1 MRLTFTKTIM
11 LVMALFF
18 SLAPTGAWAYSYG
31 DANTED
37 VAETFKIVA
46 ASLSKSPADWN
57 TALAA
62 HKERREEI
70 AAHFGNSVAA
80 TLDANFKSLKAK
92 ETIANYKA
100 ILIMNLD
107 RRFENTLK
115 DVSDYTNAKM
125 LLAKARATFVT
136 LSPYAEAKLSSA
148 KMSSLSAD
156 FDVALESIGNPGLF
170 GVGQKDADE
179 KALKD
184 AVNRIYSALKPLFPY
199 TAYKEPTKPAAGA
212 GTSTDKGTT
221 AEPSTNSGNTDKGT
235 TQKPDKPVT
244 KPTEPAKQTEQPAD
258 KPVTAEPDAAAPDA
272 AETADGDKP
281 AAEEAAPTDAA
292 PADDQAASADDQTAA
307 AEEPA
312 DTADNQATDA
322 SESTDNAADDA
333 AATDNTA
340 VADEAA
346 AAEPETIDGTK
357 EHAAMARTDKTNTG
371 VTVGVIGGV
380 LIIGAG
386 AVWLARRKG
395 FF

>member
-11 LVMALFF
+11 LVMVLFF

-37 VAETFKIVA
+37 VAETFKLVVS
-46 ASLSKSPADWN
+46 SLSKSPADWDA
-57 TALAA
+57 ALAA

-70 AAHFGNSVAA
+70 AAHFGNSVAN
-80 TLDANFKSLKAK
+80 TLDANFKSRKVN

-125 LLAKARATFVT
+125 LLAKARATFIT
-136 LSPYAEAKLSSA
+136 LTPYAEAKLSSA
-148 KMSSLSAD
+148 KMNSLSAD
-156 FDVALESIGNPGLF
+156 FDVALDAIGNPGLF

-179 KALKD
+179 KALKA
-184 AVNRIYSALKPLFPY
+184 AVNHIYSTLKPLFPY
-199 TAYKEPTKPAAGA
+199 TAYKEPTKPAAGS

-221 AEPSTNSGNTDKGT
+221 AKPSTNTGGTDKGT
-235 TQKPDKPVT
+235 TQKPDKPAT
-244 KPTEPAKQTEQPAD
+244 KPSEPAKQTEQPAD
-258 KPVTAEPDAAAPDA
+258 KPVAAEPDALADTKAPDA
-272 AETADGDKP
+272 EATTEGDKP
-281 AAEEAAPTDAA
+281 ATDDATPAEEAPTEEAAPAVEET
-292 PADDQAASADDQTAA
+292 PAVEEPAASADN
-307 AEEPA
+307 AEAPE
-312 DTADNQATDA
+312 AT
-322 SESTDNAADDA
+322 DDA
-333 AATDNTA
+333 ASTDNTA

-380 LIIGAG
+380 LIVGAG
-386 AVWLARRKG
+386 AVWWARRKG